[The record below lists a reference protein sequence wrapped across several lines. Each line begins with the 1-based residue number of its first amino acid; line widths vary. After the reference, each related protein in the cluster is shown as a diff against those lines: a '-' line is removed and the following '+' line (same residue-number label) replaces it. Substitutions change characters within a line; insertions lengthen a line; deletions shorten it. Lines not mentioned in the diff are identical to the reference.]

1 MTDGAWTIDGGT
13 VPVGLLGDPVAHS
26 RSPRIHNAAFRAQ
39 GLPFVYVALPV
50 RPADVAAAVRGL
62 AALGFAGANVT
73 VPHKQAV
80 LPLLDTLSEQ
90 ARAVGAVNTIVCRR
104 EDEAVTLHGD
114 NTDVAGFLA
123 PLGSEDLEG
132 AEMLLFGGGGA
143 ARAATYALL
152 TAFRPA
158 RLTLAAR
165 TPARA
170 EALARDLAPYD
181 VRGALRVV
189 PPAEAAP
196 AVRAARL
203 LVNTT
208 PLGMHP
214 NPDGTPWPAAGFH
227 PGQLVYDL
235 VYEPAWTRLLREAAA
250 AGAQTLGGLEMLIQ
264 QAAAAYVQWTGRA
277 MPLEAVRTALARDR
291 PTTS

>member
-13 VPVGLLGDPVAHS
+13 VPVGLLGEPVAHS

-80 LPLLDTLSEQ
+80 LPLLDTLSDQ

-104 EDEAVTLHGD
+104 AEDSTVLHGD

-123 PLGSEDLEG
+123 PLRGEDLEG
-132 AEMLLFGGGGA
+132 AEMLIFGAGGA
-143 ARAATYALL
+143 ARAAAYGLL
-152 TAFRPA
+152 TAFRPS

-170 EALARDLAPYD
+170 EGLARDLTAYD
-181 VRGALRVV
+181 TRAALHPV
-189 PPAEAAP
+189 PAAEAAP

-203 LVNTT
+203 LVNAT

-235 VYEPAWTRLLREAAA
+235 VYEPARTRLLREAAD
-250 AGAQTLGGLEMLIQ
+250 AGARALGGLEMLIQ
-264 QAAAAYVQWTGRA
+264 QAAAAYIQWTGRA
-277 MPLEAVRTALARDR
+277 MPLKAVRAALASAR
-291 PTTS
+291 PMTS